1 MNKHVAPI
9 ALSVGLLGLVGG
21 VAAAHA
27 FQPAAKP
34 APANVQFVQPAA
46 ETITPAPDR
55 DHNHDGRT
63 QARSGVPAE
72 GPGTRAGTQARSG
85 PQTGGPGSGKIGGEG
100 TGTRAG
106 TRSAEAG
113 RCE

>member
-9 ALSVGLLGLVGG
+9 ALAVGLLGLVGG
-21 VAAAHA
+21 VVAAHA
-27 FQPAAKP
+27 FQPGAKP
-34 APANVQFVQPAA
+34 APAKVQLVQPAA
-46 ETITPAPDR
+46 ETITPTPTVTATTSVAPKPAVVSR
-55 DHNHDGRT
+55 PKAPAH
-63 QARSGVPAE
+63 QARSGA
-72 GPGTRAGTQARSG
+72 QA
-85 PQTGGPGSGKIGGEG
+85 GGPGSGKIGGEG

>member
-34 APANVQFVQPAA
+34 APAKVQLVQPAA
-46 ETITPAPDR
+46 ETITPTPTVTTTTTVAPKPAVVSR
-55 DHNHDGRT
+55 PKAPAST
-63 QARSGVPAE
+63 QARSGA
-72 GPGTRAGTQARSG
+72 QA
-85 PQTGGPGSGKIGGEG
+85 GGPGSGKIGGEG